1 MNHLK
6 RTLSLLLAVVLL
18 LGIAAPALAATTT
31 ISDEDIPY
39 DFLNTTTEAGTT

>member
-6 RTLSLLLAVVLL
+6 RTLSLLLAVILL
-18 LGIAAPALAATTT
+18 LSIAAPALAATTT

-39 DFLNTTTEAGTT
+39 DFLNTTTKVGMT